1 MSAPTATLH
10 LDADG
15 RFTWHIGTR
24 VVPFI
29 SGGDGPTPDLPEAI
43 TIPEDLTADTVS
55 VSDLEQMLASLDKA
69 LGELRDRA
77 TNDPASISADD
88 ASRATEISAAY
99 KAVEAE
105 LARRG
110 AEQQANVDA
119 VLATTPAP
127 AGEPAA
133 SDTDPEAPPADT
145 DPEQPPADTSPADAP
160 APEADPAPAPADEAV
175 PVAASARTAV
185 TVPAVPRPPTMNP
198 ALNMRQVAANAP
210 APQAPARPAPSPLV
224 ITAAAD
230 IPGFRNGEQVTDLS
244 RLADAMT
251 ATVTNMP
258 ITDGN
263 GAPRPVASIRREF
276 PHYLEEGNTPEQA
289 DAVFDALLAGSG
301 TVAGIQALVA
311 AGGWCA
317 PSEIDYSFFGVE
329 GPPSGTVDLPTIGIR
344 RGGLRWPISLT
355 LADFFGLS
363 GAPASGIPS
372 NATMPWEWTE
382 TDDIL
387 SATGSPTKSCLRPPC
402 PTFTEA
408 RLRLWGL
415 CVLAGNLTE
424 DAYPEAVRRFINL
437 TVVAHARVMNRR
449 HIAQMVADGTVTA
462 VTPTIGGSSSL
473 VTHVLAATE
482 LLATHLRYKYG
493 APLGAPLEMLL
504 PAWSRGTMRSDLS
517 KRNGW
522 DDLSATDAFLMSQF
536 DARGVRVQFVEDWQS
551 VPGSTAPANTMGG
564 ATAPVAW
571 PSSFNGLMYFPGHFF
586 RGNGMNLNLG
596 AIRDSV
602 LNKSN
607 DYTAA
612 WSEEATLIGARGK
625 EALNITFGP
634 SLFTSGTTAS
644 QVAGSLGA

>member
-1 MSAPTATLH
+1 MDAPTTLRLH
-10 LDADG
+10 ADG
-15 RFTWHIGTR
+15 RFHWHIGDR
-24 VVPFI
+24 VLPFI
-29 SGGDGPTPDLPEAI
+29 VGGDGDTPTEPEAI
-43 TIPEDLTADTVS
+43 TVPEDLTADSITVAE
-55 VSDLEQMLASLDKA
+55 LEQMLTSVAGALD
-69 LGELRDRA
+69 ELRDRA
-77 TNDPASISADD
+77 QADPSSVTADD
-88 ASRATEISAAY
+88 ANRAAQLAAARQ
-99 KAVEAE
+99 AVEAE
-105 LARRG
+105 LNRR
-110 AEQQANVDA
+110 AADQQAAVDA
-119 VLATTPAP
+119 VLDAAGPVAT
-127 AGEPAA
+127 ESDPAA
-133 SDTDPEAPPADT
+133 DDAD
-145 DPEQPPADTSPADAP
+145 P
-160 APEADPAPAPADEAV
+160 APEADPAPAPEADPVPVEDAPAPADEGAV
-175 PVAASARTAV
+175 PVAASARAAV
-185 TVPAVPRPPTMNP
+185 TVPAVAKRGTMNP
-198 ALNMRQVAANAP
+198 PLNMRQVAANAP
-210 APQAPARPAPSPLV
+210 APEAPNRPAPSPLV

-230 IPGFRNGEQVTDLS
+230 IPGVANGAQLTDLS
-244 RLADAMT
+244 RLADAFT
-251 ATVTNMP
+251 ASTNNMS
-258 ITDGN
+258 ITNGK
-263 GAPRPVASIRREF
+263 GAPRPIASIRREF
-276 PHYLEEGNTPEQA
+276 PHYLEEGNTLEQA

-301 TVAGIQALVA
+301 SVAGMQALVA

-329 GPPSGTVDLPTIGIR
+329 GPPSGTIDLPTVGIR
-344 RGGLRWPISLT
+344 RGGLRWPITLT

-424 DAYPEAVRRFINL
+424 DGYPEAIRRFINL

-449 HIAQMVADGTVTA
+449 HIAQMVADSTVTS

-473 VTHVLAATE
+473 VTHMLAAAE
-482 LLATHLRYKYG
+482 LEAIHLRYKYG
-493 APLGAPLEMLL
+493 APLGAPLELVL
-504 PAWSRGTMRSDLS
+504 PAWSRGMMRSDLS

-522 DDLSATDAFLMSQF
+522 DDLSVADAFLMSQF
-536 DARGVRVQFVEDWQS
+536 DARNIRTQFVEDWQS
-551 VPGSTAPANTMGG
+551 VPGSTSPANTMGG
-564 ATAPVAW
+564 ATAPTAW
-571 PSSFNGLMYFPGHFF
+571 PTSFTGLMYFPGHFF

-625 EALNITFGP
+625 EALSITFGP
-634 SLFTSGTTAS
+634 NLFTSGTTAS
-644 QVAGSLGA
+644 QVAGTSGA